1 MSLTAGYK
9 FNKNW
14 ELGLKL
20 RVQGGTPY
28 TPYDSVASRL
38 NFVTL
43 KQGILDYSRL
53 NTLRVQPFHSSDL
66 RIDKKYFYKKATLDF
81 FLDVTNWYGSR
92 SVAPSAYIFES
103 NPDGTFKT
111 TDGKPIK
118 KDGSNAIPSIADGN
132 QVFVTPTVGF
142 ILEF

>member
-1 MSLTAGYK
+1 VGVYFAERGVC
-9 FNKNW
+9 
-14 ELGLKL
+14 
-20 RVQGGTPY
+20 RV
-28 TPYDSVASRL
+28 VL
-38 NFVTL
+38 
-43 KQGILDYSRL
+43 
-53 NTLRVQPFHSSDL
+53 
-66 RIDKKYFYKKATLDF
+66 
-81 FLDVTNWYGSR
+81 
-92 SVAPSAYIFES
+92 ES